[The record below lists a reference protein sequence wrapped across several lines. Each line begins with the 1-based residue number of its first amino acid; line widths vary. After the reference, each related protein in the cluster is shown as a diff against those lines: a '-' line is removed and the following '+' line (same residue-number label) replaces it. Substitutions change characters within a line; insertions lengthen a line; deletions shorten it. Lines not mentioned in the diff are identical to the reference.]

1 MRRALAL
8 FAALLAA
15 FLMIPVL
22 LAAQEP
28 VGARIVAD
36 TLPRRL
42 TLDDALR
49 LAEGASETVGIA
61 RAARD
66 RTIGEQRQARSGFL
80 PQVGAGASYVRL
92 LDSQFGDL
100 EFGGDSTD
108 GNPFGD
114 LPFGQPN
121 TWNLG
126 LSLQQTVFDWRV
138 VGRTRAAA
146 AIRRTAEL
154 DLGVQR
160 AQVVLDV
167 ATAYYD
173 ALLAD
178 RLVQI
183 AESTLSQ
190 TERTL
195 RDVELGHEVGTV
207 PEYDVLRARVA
218 RDNQRPS
225 VIQRRNDQEI
235 AYIRLRQ
242 LLDLPQ
248 DTPLVLA
255 SPIPSG
261 DSLEATPLPRVTAE
275 FRESADTLG
284 TLRAGVRA
292 SEEQVRA
299 RKGLYD
305 EALGEALPVVSLGS
319 DYGRIGF
326 GSDVVPSWDRWVND
340 WSLSARVSLP
350 LFTGGRLAGQREAA
364 QADVRSA
371 QLELRRAE
379 ELAVRDSV
387 AVRRNVEAAEAAWSA
402 TRGTVSEAERAY
414 QIAEIRFREGV
425 STQTELADARLA
437 FERAGLTEATAA
449 RDVLVARLQ
458 ESLLPWLPLGTAA
471 R

>member
-1 MRRALAL
+1 MRRSLAL

-15 FLMIPVL
+15 FLMIPLL

-28 VGARIVAD
+28 ARLAVD

-42 TLDDALR
+42 TLDEALR

-66 RTIGEQRQARSGFL
+66 RTVGEQRQARSGFL

-92 LDSQFGDL
+92 LDSQFGDV
-100 EFGGDSTD
+100 EFESGDSTG

-138 VGRTRAAA
+138 VGRSRAAA

-195 RDVELGHEVGTV
+195 RDVELGHQVGTV

-218 RDNQRPS
+218 RDNQRPA

-248 DTPLVLA
+248 ETPLVLA

-261 DSLEATPLPRVTAE
+261 DSLEVTPLPQVTAE

-284 TLRAGVRA
+284 VLRAGVRA

-299 RKGLYD
+299 REGLYD

-402 TRGTVSEAERAY
+402 TRGTVAEAERAY

-437 FERAGLTEATAA
+437 FERAGLTSATAA

-458 ESLLPWLPLGTAA
+458 ESLLPWLPLGTAT